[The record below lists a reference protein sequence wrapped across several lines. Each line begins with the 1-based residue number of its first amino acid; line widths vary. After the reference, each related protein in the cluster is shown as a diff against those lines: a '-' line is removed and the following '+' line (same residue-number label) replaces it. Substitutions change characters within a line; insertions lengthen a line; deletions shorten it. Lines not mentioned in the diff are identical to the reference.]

1 METESNAVTT
11 ELFEFMTH
19 CASDQLS
26 EETRRKATQYLR
38 VVTELEEVCDCC
50 NRLIN
55 RAAERYK
62 KISSS
67 PRKSKKQSWIS
78 EGASSDSL
86 ISIFLGWNPKYLLP
100 ISKWHSS

>member
-19 CASDQLS
+19 CASVQLS

-50 NRLIN
+50 NRLTPTQP
-55 RAAERYK
+55 K
-62 KISSS
+62 LS
-67 PRKSKKQSWIS
+67 P
-78 EGASSDSL
+78 A
-86 ISIFLGWNPKYLLP
+86 ISIVAINKNCRITIKVIRLYAEY
-100 ISKWHSS
+100 ISKPDEYCHYIDES